1 MPLRSEW
8 TPGIRPTR
16 SDRRSRPGIR
26 SCSPISSMPGCCAS
40 FAIAAS
46 ESATSCATKS
56 VTPRDC
62 PPTESSRRASPG
74 ARSAHIKAPLT
85 SARHGRGMV
94 TRKRLRAV
102 LNALALYVIA
112 ALVIGYF
119 GVNAYSGNH
128 GLRAKQDLDQQIAEL
143 SDELGRLKSERA
155 GWERRV
161 LLLKPESIDPDMLD
175 ERARVLLN
183 YADPREL
190 TLRRKQ
196 P

>member
-1 MPLRSEW
+1 
-8 TPGIRPTR
+8 
-16 SDRRSRPGIR
+16 
-26 SCSPISSMPGCCAS
+26 
-40 FAIAAS
+40 
-46 ESATSCATKS
+46 
-56 VTPRDC
+56 
-62 PPTESSRRASPG
+62 
-74 ARSAHIKAPLT
+74 
-85 SARHGRGMV
+85 MV
-94 TRKRLRAV
+94 TRKRLRTV
-102 LNALALYVIA
+102 LNALALYIIA

-143 SDELGRLKSERA
+143 SEELGNLKSERA

-161 LLLKPESIDPDMLD
+161 LLLKPASIDPDMLD